1 MQTRFVVLGL
11 AALLVAAAGCHRA
24 GHSADAAETAREPRP
39 LHLDRAQPRLP
50 TLKLWLGGQEITAEV
65 ARRTV
70 EIATGMMFRTNLAEN
85 EGMLFVFARPY
96 RAAFYMRN
104 TTVPLTAAYLA
115 PDGTILELHDLEPLN
130 EKPVTA
136 ATDLVQFVLEM
147 PRGWFARH
155 GVQTGA
161 VVRTPYGGFA
171 EVDWLTLGP
180 RAQPPP
186 GPPPRP

>member
-1 MQTRFVVLGL
+1 
-11 AALLVAAAGCHRA
+11 
-24 GHSADAAETAREPRP
+24 
-39 LHLDRAQPRLP
+39 
-50 TLKLWLGGQEITAEV
+50 
-65 ARRTV
+65 
-70 EIATGMMFRTNLAEN
+70 
-85 EGMLFVFARPY
+85 
-96 RAAFYMRN
+96 MRN

-186 GPPPRP
+186 RP